1 MSEKVGFIGLGNI
14 GKPMAVNLAAQDFSL
29 KVFDVAEKP
38 RQSLAKRGAEVA
50 EHMGDFA
57 DCSVVGVCVR
67 NDQDV
72 EDLLYGEQGLLN
84 ALQADSIIAIH
95 CTVTRDNVLRWAA
108 DAQKAG
114 VHLIDAPISGGA
126 DGAASATLV
135 YMLGGD
141 DAIIER
147 FCKVFAATG
156 KSFIHAGETGAGIV
170 LKLANNLMTYSALSA
185 ISEAN
190 ALLAD
195 AGLELDKLIQVGQNN
210 GVVTEQMQK
219 FISNREAL
227 AAACSDEDMEAIFS
241 PFAGLAEKD
250 LHHALELAEQQ
261 NTQLPNTK
269 QLAGTIRDV
278 FLKQGAAKTQA

>member
-1 MSEKVGFIGLGNI
+1 MLEKVGFIGLGNI
-14 GKPMAVNLAAQDFSL
+14 GKPMAVNLAAQDFAL

-38 RQSLAKRGAEVA
+38 RLSLAKRGAEVA
-50 EHMGDFA
+50 EHAGDFA

-72 EDLLYGEQGLLN
+72 EDLLYGEQGLLQ
-84 ALQADSIIAIH
+84 ALVADSIIAIH

-108 DAQKAG
+108 DAKKIG

-126 DGAASATLV
+126 DGAQNASLV
-135 YMLGGD
+135 YMLGGNE
-141 DAIIER
+141 AVVER
-147 FCKVFAATG
+147 FQAVFAATG

-170 LKLANNLMTYSALSA
+170 LKLANNLMTYSALA
-185 ISEAN
+185 AMSEAN
-190 ALLAD
+190 ALVTD

-219 FISNREAL
+219 FITNRESL
-227 AAACSDEDMEAIFS
+227 AAACSEADMEAIFS

-250 LHHALELAEQQ
+250 LHHALALAEQQ

-269 QLAGTIRDV
+269 QLTTTINDV
-278 FLKQGAAKTQA
+278 FLKQGAAKTRV